1 MRCSIFGFGLCLAML
16 VAGPIGASAQ
26 DTAKSVKSAK
36 AAKAKHGPKTVAAGK
51 GNCVTKYG
59 RGWAF
64 TLDGAKF
71 QAWEIVAQTT
81 GNWPFQTDVFKNEK
95 YTCKPE
101 GSQFRCDSRI
111 DVCKKA

>member
-1 MRCSIFGFGLCLAML
+1 MTTARRSFTGILASAAL
-16 VAGPIGASAQ
+16 VAVCAGGLTGAQAQ
-26 DTAKSVKSAK
+26 DGRAKSK
-36 AAKAKHGPKTVAAGK
+36 AGPRTAAAAK

-59 RGWAF
+59 RGWDF

-81 GNWPFQTDVFKNEK
+81 GNWPFQSDVFRNEK

-101 GSQFRCDSRI
+101 GSQYRCDSRI
-111 DVCKKA
+111 DVCSKA

>member
-1 MRCSIFGFGLCLAML
+1 MKRSGLTSVLVIGLAL
-16 VAGPIGASAQ
+16 AAVGSFATPVAVAQ
-26 DTAKSVKSAK
+26 DAPKQ
-36 AAKAKHGPKTVAAGK
+36 AKAKAGPKTAAAAK

-64 TLDGAKF
+64 SLDGAKF

-101 GSQFRCDSRI
+101 GSQIRCDSRI
-111 DVCKKA
+111 DVCSQT

>member
-1 MRCSIFGFGLCLAML
+1 M
-16 VAGPIGASAQ
+16 
-26 DTAKSVKSAK
+26 
-36 AAKAKHGPKTVAAGK
+36 KAKPKAGPKTAAAAK

-59 RGWAF
+59 RGWAWSV
-64 TLDGAKF
+64 DSAKF

-81 GNWPFQTDVFKNEK
+81 GNWPIKTDDFRNER

-101 GSQFRCDSRI
+101 GSQIRCDSRI